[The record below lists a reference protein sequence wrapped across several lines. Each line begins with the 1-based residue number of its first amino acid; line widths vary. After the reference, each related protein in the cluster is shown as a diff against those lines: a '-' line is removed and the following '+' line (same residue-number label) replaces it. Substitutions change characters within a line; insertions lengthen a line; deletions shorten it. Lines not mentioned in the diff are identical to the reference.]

1 VLKQGVNL
9 THLAVLFRAD
19 GDVSEVD
26 GIQIPGRLA
35 RLDEGKE
42 YAYLIDCMD
51 TFNDRAMRR
60 SKSRQK
66 QYQDQKWT
74 EITKEELLNDLSRIS
89 KADSD

>member
-1 VLKQGVNL
+1 
-9 THLAVLFRAD
+9 
-19 GDVSEVD
+19 
-26 GIQIPGRLA
+26 
-35 RLDEGKE
+35 
-42 YAYLIDCMD
+42 MD